1 MTHKVLTDNQLLGE
15 RGIALIAELITKLGL
30 VWRPTSVLDSG
41 IDGEIE
47 IRDKRTGAM
56 SGLLLKVQSKAV
68 TNFPKESATEC
79 EYAVEQRDL
88 DYWHAHNV
96 PVILIVSRPDAAQA
110 YWQPVRTAD
119 GTLKPRRFV
128 FDKERDR
135 LDESAVPALIEYV
148 RSGVAGARGFAQV
161 KRERLLSNL
170 LPVRSLPARLYLAET
185 QFTTYKDVSKAL
197 EGKDISFEYSLRSKR
212 ILTVRDLTDPRY
224 EFLCDRGT
232 VEDFP
237 AAQWSDSDDPDA
249 QRDFVRVLNQCLK
262 QVLRTSKGRVR
273 YDSSSKTYY
282 FPSNAAN
289 TGYSF
294 GYMADK
300 RKADREVVKELRNKK
315 LKHLMGF
322 RHSAMWGRFA
332 RYDRKWYLEVT
343 PTYYFTDP
351 GGLKQSR
358 LHPDWLSGIKR
369 LELNE
374 AVRGQL
380 VMWEDLLTSDDLFTQ
395 PYPYLSFDRLVQFD
409 TDRGLDDAAW
419 TTNDERA
426 GAAAEGM
433 PAGLFDGL

>member
-15 RGIALIAELITKLGL
+15 RGIALIAELIAQLGF

-68 TNFPKESATEC
+68 SNFPKESATEC

-88 DYWHAHNV
+88 NYWHAHNV
-96 PVILIVSRPDAAQA
+96 PVVLIVSRPDARQA
-110 YWQPVRTAD
+110 YWQPVRNAD

-135 LDESAVPALIEYV
+135 LDERAGTALAEYV
-148 RSGVAGARGFAQV
+148 RTNVAGARGFARV
-161 KRERLLSNL
+161 KHERLLSNL

-185 QFTTYKDVSKAL
+185 PFTTYKDISKAL
-197 EGKDISFEYSLRSKR
+197 EGKNISFEYSLRNKR
-212 ILTVRDLTDPRY
+212 VLTVRDLTDPRY

-237 AAQWSDSDDPDA
+237 VAQWAESDDPDA
-249 QRDFVRVLNQCLK
+249 QRDFVRMLNQCLK

-273 YDSSSKTYY
+273 YDSPSKTYY
-282 FPSNAAN
+282 FPSNATN

-380 VMWEDLLTSDDLFTQ
+380 VMWENLLTTDDMFTP
-395 PYPYLSFDRLVQFD
+395 PYPHLSFDCLVQFD

-419 TTNDERA
+419 TANDERVV
-426 GAAAEGM
+426 AAAKDM
-433 PAGLFDGL
+433 PAGLFDDL

>member
-15 RGIALIAELITKLGL
+15 RGIALIAELITKLGF

-47 IRDKRTGAM
+47 IRDKRTGAV

-68 TNFPKESATEC
+68 SNFPRESDTEF

-88 DYWHAHNV
+88 DYWQAHNV
-96 PVILIVSRPDAAQA
+96 PVILIVSRPSAAQA
-110 YWQPVRTAD
+110 YWQPVRNAD
-119 GTLKPRRFV
+119 GSLKARRFI
-128 FDKERDR
+128 FDKKRDR
-135 LDESAVPALIEYV
+135 LDDGAGPALIEYV
-148 RSGVAGARGFAQV
+148 RSGVTGARGFAEV

-170 LPVRSLPARLYLAET
+170 LPIRSLPPRLYLAET
-185 QFTTYKDVSKAL
+185 PFTTYKEVSKAL
-197 EGKDISFEYSLRSKR
+197 EGKDISFEYSLRNKR
-212 ILTVRDLTDPRY
+212 VLTVRDLTDPRY

-232 VEDFP
+232 VEEFP
-237 AAQWSDSDDPDA
+237 VEQWSESNDPEA

-273 YDSSSKTYY
+273 YDSASKTYY
-282 FPSNAAN
+282 FPSNPTN

-300 RKADREVVKELRNKK
+300 RRADREVVKELRNKK

-332 RYDRKWYLEVT
+332 RYGGRWYLEVT

-351 GGLKQSR
+351 GGLRQSR

-380 VMWEDLLTSDDLFTQ
+380 VMWEDLLTTDDLFTQ
-395 PYPYLSFDRLVQFD
+395 QYPYLSFDRLLQFD

-419 TTNDERA
+419 STNDERA
-426 GAAAEGM
+426 AVVADDM
-433 PAGLFDGL
+433 PAGLFDLL